1 MKNQTR
7 KSQAGFSL
15 MELIIGLT
23 VTLILLGVISSLLS
37 RAMSVNARES
47 RKADALVSAQAAL
60 NVMSR
65 EIANAGFGL
74 FTDNASR
81 TPSNGIVTA
90 DSSATRIRF
99 RSNFENVGDRSLPAG
114 STVLDINRPGEDVTY
129 FYDASSESIVR
140 YDPHP
145 LTGNPTTSIIV
156 NRVSNVTFSYSNYTT
171 SSSTVTE
178 SSTPTSAT
186 GRVRITVLVSL
197 DPVVGQANPE
207 TVTFTS
213 DVTLRNS
220 NYMLR
225 QY

>member
-1 MKNQTR
+1 MKNEAR

-15 MELIIGLT
+15 IELMIGLT
-23 VTLILLGVISSLLS
+23 VTLILLGVISSLIS

-74 FTDNASR
+74 YTAEGSR
-81 TPSNGIVTA
+81 TPSNGIWIA
-90 DSSATRIRF
+90 DSDANRIHF
-99 RSNFENVGDRSLPAG
+99 RSNFDNVGDRSVPPG
-114 STVLDINRPGEDVTY
+114 STVLDTNRPGEDVTY
-129 FYDASSESIVR
+129 FYDASSQSIVR

-156 NRVSNVTFSYSNYTT
+156 NKVSNVTFSYSNYTS

-178 SSTPTSAT
+178 SATPTEST